1 MGLNPQQEKAVMS
14 NDKRIVCMAG
24 AGSGKTFCL
33 IERVSR
39 LINQGVKPNEILALT
54 FTRAAAL
61 EMRER
66 YISKHPGSIPPDF
79 RTFHSYCYHLI
90 STDANVRA
98 KLGYTNIPAVAES
111 SDAKKVV
118 SQAKLQVNCKLS
130 QKKLDDPTLMTPK
143 EVYEYKTYQ
152 KALMRLMKAENIIT
166 FDMLCKGVC
175 DLFADNDPSIIIYK
189 KQLKYIIVDEF
200 QDTDPTQ
207 FRFVNSFEDSSIFL
221 VGDVLQSI
229 YSFRGAS
236 SDIMKQLIDDPKWT
250 VIKLYKNY
258 RSCKEVCDYANR
270 NTRYAPE
277 KYRITLDPEKEEEG
291 TVLLD
296 HFEQEDYEL
305 FTEATLEDIV
315 VDVCDRRK
323 YGNVALLARSN
334 KEVEELKGYLKGE
347 NIEFV
352 NHNRNEDAVRFL
364 KASGDNEYFMAW
376 VTSQLNSEQYAR
388 YVRLHTIEQ
397 PENDIKDFYTKF
409 SNILRIKYI
418 MDTVSMIRVKFVDKS
433 LTNVLKVNEIMN
445 LLGLDNVECDLS
457 INDYTIKELYDY
469 LIELINEETKSDV
482 YVGTIHSVKGLEY
495 DSVIL
500 VGVDGKT
507 FPLMNEDN
515 NNLFYVGITRAK
527 DWLKVYEAI

>member
-1 MGLNPQQEKAVMS
+1 MGLNPQQEKAVMC

-33 IERVSR
+33 IERISR
-39 LINQGVKPNEILALT
+39 LVDEGVRPDEILALT

-66 YISKHPGSIPPDF
+66 YIAKHPGRVVPDF

-90 STDANVRA
+90 STDIDVRKA
-98 KLGYTNIPAVAES
+98 LGYTNIPAVAES

-166 FDMLCKGVC
+166 FDMLCRGVC
-175 DLFADNDPSIIIYK
+175 DLFANNDPCILQYK
-189 KQLKYIIVDEF
+189 NHLKHIIVDEF
-200 QDTDPTQ
+200 QDTDIVQ
-207 FRFVNSFEDSSIFL
+207 FNFVKSFENSSIFT
-221 VGDVLQSI
+221 VGDILQGI
-229 YSFRGAS
+229 YSFRGADS
-236 SDIMKQLIDDPKWT
+236 SIMKDLIDDPTWT

-258 RSCKEVCDYANR
+258 RSCKEVCSYANR
-270 NTRYAPE
+270 NTKYASPQ
-277 KYRITLDPEKEEEG
+277 YRIELDPNKSDEG
-291 TVLLD
+291 EVHID
-296 HFEQEDYEL
+296 HFERKDYEL
-305 FTEATLEDIV
+305 FPEDTLEDIV

-334 KEVEELKGYLKGE
+334 KEVEELKGYLKSE

-364 KASGDNEYFMAW
+364 KASGDNEYFMTW

-397 PENDIKDFYTKF
+397 PENDIKDFYTQF

>member
-1 MGLNPQQEKAVMS
+1 MC

-33 IERVSR
+33 IERISR
-39 LINQGVKPNEILALT
+39 LVEEGVRPEEILALT

-66 YISKHPGSIPPDF
+66 YIAKHPGRVVPDF

-90 STDANVRA
+90 STDINVRKA
-98 KLGYTNIPAVAES
+98 LGYTNIPTVAES
-111 SDAKKVV
+111 SDAKKIV

-130 QKKLDDPTLMTPK
+130 QKKLDDPSLMTPK

-175 DLFADNDPSIIIYK
+175 DLFKDNDPSIVLYK
-189 KQLKYIIVDEF
+189 QKLKHVIVDEF
-200 QDTDPTQ
+200 QDTDMTQ
-207 FRFVNSFEDSSIFL
+207 FNFVNSFTDSGASIFT
-221 VGDVLQSI
+221 VGDVLQGI
-229 YSFRGAS
+229 YSFRGADS
-236 SDIMKQLIDDPKWT
+236 SIMKNLIDDPDWT

-258 RSCKEVCDYANR
+258 RSCKEVCSYANR
-270 NTRYAPE
+270 NTRYASE
-277 KYRITLDPEKEEEG
+277 KYRIELNPEKSDDGE
-291 TVLLD
+291 VHID
-296 HFEQEDYEL
+296 HFEQHDYEL
-305 FTEATLEDIV
+305 FPEDTLEDIV
-315 VDVCDRRK
+315 VDITDRK
-323 YGNVALLARSN
+323 QYGNVALLARSN
-334 KEVEELKGYLKGE
+334 KEVAELKAYLKIK

-352 NHNRNEDAVRFL
+352 SHNRNEDAIRFL
-364 KASGDNEYFMAW
+364 KASGDNEYFMDW
-376 VTSQLNSEQYAR
+376 VTTQLNSEQYAR
-388 YVRLHTIEQ
+388 YVRLHTIEN
-397 PENDIKDFYTKF
+397 PENDVRDFYTKF

-418 MDTVSMIRVKFVDKS
+418 MDTVSMIRVKFRNPT
-433 LTNVLKVNEIMN
+433 LTNVLKANEI
-445 LLGLDNVECDLS
+445 LKLIGIDERDHDFK
-457 INDYTIKELYDY
+457 INDYSMTELYDY
-469 LIELINEETKSDV
+469 LVDVVQEDTKSDI

-500 VGVDGKT
+500 AGVDGKT

>member
-1 MGLNPQQEKAVMS
+1 MGLNLQQEKAVMC

-33 IERVSR
+33 IERISR
-39 LINQGVKPNEILALT
+39 LVDEGVKPDEILALT

-66 YISKHPGSIPPDF
+66 YIAKHPGRVVPDF

-90 STDANVRA
+90 STDVNVRKA
-98 KLGYTNIPAVAES
+98 LGYTNIPAVAES

-175 DLFADNDPSIIIYK
+175 DLFAKDDSCILQYK
-189 KQLKYIIVDEF
+189 NHLKHIIVDEF
-200 QDTDPTQ
+200 QDTDPVQ
-207 FRFVNSFEDSSIFL
+207 FKFVDSFKDHHVYV
-221 VGDVLQSI
+221 VGDVLQGI
-229 YSFRGAS
+229 YSFRGADS
-236 SDIMKQLIDDPKWT
+236 SIMKDLIDDPNWT

-258 RSCKEVCDYANR
+258 RSCKEICSYANR
-270 NTRYAPE
+270 NTKYASQQ
-277 KYRITLDPEKEEEG
+277 YRIELDPDKSDEG
-291 TVLLD
+291 EVHID
-296 HFEQEDYEL
+296 HFEQSDYEL
-305 FTEATLEDIV
+305 FSGDTLEDISI
-315 VDVCDRRK
+315 DVEERQK
-323 YGNVALLARSN
+323 FGNVALLARSN
-334 KEVEELKGYLKGE
+334 KEVAELKAYLKSR

-352 NHNRNEDAVRFL
+352 NHNRNADAIRFL
-364 KASGDNEYFMAW
+364 KASGDNEYFMDW
-376 VTSQLNSEQYAR
+376 ITTQLNSEQYAR
-388 YVRLHTIEQ
+388 YVRLKTIEN
-397 PENDIKDFYTKF
+397 PDNEIRDFYTKF
-409 SNILRIKYI
+409 SSVLRVKYI
-418 MDTVSMIRVKFVDKS
+418 MDTVSMIRVKFRDSS
-433 LTNVLKVNEIMN
+433 LTNVLKANEVLKLI
-445 LLGLDNVECDLS
+445 GLSEIDHDLS
-457 INDYTIKELYDY
+457 INDYSVTELYEY
-469 LIELINEETKSDV
+469 LIELVNQETKSDL

-527 DWLKVYEAI
+527 SWLKIYEAL